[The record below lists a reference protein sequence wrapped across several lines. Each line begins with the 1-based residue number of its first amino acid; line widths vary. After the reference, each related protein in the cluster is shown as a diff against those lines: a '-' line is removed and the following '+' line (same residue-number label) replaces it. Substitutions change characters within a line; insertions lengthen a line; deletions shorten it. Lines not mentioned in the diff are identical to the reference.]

1 MPRQHLHRCI
11 FYGLVGGVLDVLRD
25 FFVTKTELTCSSAVS
40 VVGTVF
46 YYLFGIYDCLMDLLI
61 YCMIVDFATGVTVA
75 WFASEPQKK
84 ISSKRGLLGGCKKIF
99 ILLLVGISF
108 KIDTITNT
116 QMIRTVVLWFFI
128 GNEGLSILE
137 NVAKLGIPIPKTLK
151 NKLAQLTNEKE
162 GV

>member
-1 MPRQHLHRCI
+1 MINFFREIVPLPNSTEMIIGSGVSCI
-11 FYGLVGGVLDVLRD
+11 
-25 FFVTKTELTCSSAVS
+25 
-40 VVGTVF
+40 GTTF

-61 YCMIVDFATGVTVA
+61 YCMIIDYVTGVTVA
-75 WFASEPQKK
+75 WLAIDPQKRV
-84 ISSKRGLLGGCKKIF
+84 SSKKGLLGGCKKIF
-99 ILLLVGISF
+99 ILLLVGIAF

-162 GV
+162 GI